1 MDSNSNNRNLG
12 GRPTKY
18 DARYCEDVIEHLK
31 LGKSLAS
38 FASSI
43 EVSIDTVNEWRKV
56 HEEFSAACSIAMTH
70 CQEFWEEQGII
81 NLENPKGF
89 NDKVWMFFM
98 KNRFKD
104 YREKKEIIEES
115 KQNVTHGVSEE
126 LTETTKELIEVL
138 KEWKKS

>member
-1 MDSNSNNRNLG
+1 
-12 GRPTKY
+12 
-18 DARYCEDVIEHLK
+18 
-31 LGKSLAS
+31 
-38 FASSI
+38 
-43 EVSIDTVNEWRKV
+43 
-56 HEEFSAACSIAMTH
+56 
-70 CQEFWEEQGII
+70 
-81 NLENPKGF
+81 
-89 NDKVWMFFM
+89 M